1 MTYQSSFSRAEWA
14 LLADAPLA
22 AAAAVALAEEGGGY
36 QEAAAMISG
45 WREAAREYGDSP
57 LIAALAAEMD
67 PEQRAQDE
75 PPPEPLAAPPGFDA
89 VCDEAVDLCIR
100 AADLLEARFPADLA
114 AYQAFVMHILNRVA
128 HASSSAFLGGE
139 RVTRFERSVI
149 REIAAAL
156 RYRG

>member
-1 MTYQSSFSRAEWA
+1 MTDQSSFSRAEWV

-22 AAAAVALAEEGGGY
+22 AAAAVALAEEGGGR

-45 WREAAREYGDSP
+45 WRQAAQEHGDSP

-67 PEQRAQDE
+67 PEERAQSE
-75 PPPEPLAAPPGFDA
+75 PPREEPAGPPDFDA
-89 VCDEAVDLCIR
+89 VCDEAVDLCLR
-100 AADLLEARFPADLA
+100 AVELLEARAPADVD
-114 AYQAFVMHILNRVA
+114 AYRAFVMHILNRVA
-128 HASSSAFLGGE
+128 TASSSAILGGE
-139 RVTRFERSVI
+139 RVSRFERSVI

>member
-1 MTYQSSFSRAEWA
+1 MTDQGSFSRAEWV

-22 AAAAVALAEEGGGY
+22 AAAAVALAEEGGGR

-57 LIAALAAEMD
+57 LIAALAAQMD
-67 PEQRAQDE
+67 PERRAESE
-75 PPPEPLAAPPGFDA
+75 PPREAPATPPDFDA
-89 VCDEAVDLCIR
+89 VCDEAVDLCVR
-100 AADLLEARFPADLA
+100 AIELLEGRAPADA
-114 AYQAFVMHILNRVA
+114 DSYRAFVIHIVNRVA
-128 HASSSAFLGGE
+128 TASSSAFLGE
-139 RVTRFERSVI
+139 RVSRFERSVI